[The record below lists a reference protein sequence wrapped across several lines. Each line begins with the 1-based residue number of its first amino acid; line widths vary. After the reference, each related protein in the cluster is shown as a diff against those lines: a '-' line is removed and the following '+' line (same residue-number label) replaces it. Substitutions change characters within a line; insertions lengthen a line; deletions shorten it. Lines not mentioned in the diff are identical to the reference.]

1 MNAGPGA
8 TSRLS
13 GLVVAGL
20 TVVPHF
26 SSPSAQLL
34 EYSGHRDVHHVD
46 EPSAIAQTSLRSHTK
61 AIYRKLDGSS
71 RDEVF
76 EPARELGLIASG

>member
-1 MNAGPGA
+1 MNGGPGA

-13 GLVVAGL
+13 GLVAPGSPSSTFLL
-20 TVVPHF
+20 TVG
-26 SSPSAQLL
+26 QLL
-34 EYSGHRDVHHVD
+34 EYSGHLDVHQVD

-76 EPARELGLIASG
+76 ERARELGLIASG